1 MLKQTMVAL
10 RVTLLTLILT
20 GVIYPLAVTGLAQAL
35 FPDAANGSILNDNKG
50 NAVGS
55 SLIGQGFSSDA
66 YFHSRPSAAGKGWD
80 ATSSGGS
87 NLGPTSKALRDRVT
101 GDIASNGKISF
112 GAAGPIPEDLVTTS
126 GSGLDPDIT
135 PEGAHWQVQ
144 RVAEVRHV
152 SPARIRALVE
162 GAVEGRSLGFLGE
175 PHVNVLLL
183 NLAVD
188 RQFGKPEVLS
198 PSSSAA
204 STPSPAP

>member
-112 GAAGPIPEDLVTTS
+112 GAAGPIPEVLVT
-126 GSGLDPDIT
+126 
-135 PEGAHWQVQ
+135 
-144 RVAEVRHV
+144 
-152 SPARIRALVE
+152 
-162 GAVEGRSLGFLGE
+162 
-175 PHVNVLLL
+175 
-183 NLAVD
+183 
-188 RQFGKPEVLS
+188 
-198 PSSSAA
+198 SS
-204 STPSPAP
+204 